1 MADSHAGKTA
11 LITGGANGIGRGIV
25 ERLHSDGANVV
36 IADIDMAAAG
46 VLEKSLGARAVAVE
60 TDVRDEA
67 AVAASVGAAVSR
79 FGRLDIMVNNAGYI
93 MFSPVV
99 ETSAD
104 DWRRMMDVNIN
115 GVFLGMQAGARQ
127 MIAQG
132 SGGSIVN
139 ASSGGGRKG
148 VPNFAHYCA
157 TKAAIIMMSQAAAG
171 ELAAHRI
178 RVNCYT
184 PGHVETPMMNGLLD
198 AIAGAQGT
206 TRDQVYK
213 ALEDEVPWGR
223 WGRVE
228 DVAATVSWLCDD
240 DAEYITGQ
248 CIAMNGGQLPW

>member
-1 MADSHAGKTA
+1 MSDRHRGKTA
-11 LITGGANGIGRGIV
+11 VVTGGANGIGRGIV
-25 ERLHSDGANVV
+25 ERLHADGANVV
-36 IADIDMAAAG
+36 IADIDMAAAT
-46 VLEKSLGARAVAVE
+46 SLVDALGSNAVALE

-67 AVAASVGAAVSR
+67 ALTACVAQAVGQ
-79 FGRLDIMVNNAGYI
+79 FGDLDIMVNNAGYI
-93 MFSPVV
+93 MFSPIV
-99 ETSAD
+99 ETAAE

-115 GVFLGMQAGARQ
+115 GIFLGTKVGAQQ

-132 SGGSIVN
+132 KGGTIVN

-171 ELAAHRI
+171 ELAPHRI

-184 PGHVETPMMNGLLD
+184 PGHVETPMMSGLLD
-198 AIAGAQGT
+198 KIAGSLGT
-206 TRDQVYK
+206 TRDEAYQ

-223 WGRVE
+223 WGKVD
-228 DVAATVSWLCDD
+228 DVAAAVSWLACD
-240 DAEYITGQ
+240 DAEYISGQ

>member
-1 MADSHAGKTA
+1 MSERHQGKTA
-11 LITGGANGIGRGIV
+11 VVTGGANGIGRGIV
-25 ERLHSDGANVV
+25 ERLYADGANVV
-36 IADIDMAAAG
+36 IADIDMAAATSL
-46 VLEKSLGARAVAVE
+46 VESLGANAVALE

-67 AVAASVGAAVSR
+67 ALASSIAQTVER
-79 FGRLDIMVNNAGYI
+79 FGALDIMVNNAGYI
-93 MFSPVV
+93 MFSPIV
-99 ETSAD
+99 ETAAA

-115 GVFLGMQAGARQ
+115 GIFLGMKAGAQQ

-132 SGGSIVN
+132 NGGTIIN

-171 ELAAHRI
+171 ELAPHRI

-184 PGHVETPMMNGLLD
+184 PGHVETPMMSGLLD
-198 AIAGAQGT
+198 KIAGAQGT
-206 TRDQVYK
+206 TRDEAYQ

-223 WGRVE
+223 WGKVE
-228 DVAATVSWLCDD
+228 DVAAAVSWLCCE

>member
-1 MADSHAGKTA
+1 MSERHRGKTA
-11 LITGGANGIGRGIV
+11 VVTGGANGIGRGIV
-25 ERLHSDGANVV
+25 ERLHADGANVV
-36 IADIDMAAAG
+36 IADIDIASATSLAEVLGAKAAAI
-46 VLEKSLGARAVAVE
+46 E

-67 AVAASVGAAVSR
+67 ALTDCIAQAVDQ
-79 FGRLDIMVNNAGYI
+79 FGNLDIMVNNAGYI
-93 MFSPVV
+93 MFSPIV
-99 ETSAD
+99 ETAAD

-115 GVFLGMQAGARQ
+115 GIFLGMKAGAQQ

-132 SGGSIVN
+132 KGGTIVN

-171 ELAAHRI
+171 ELAPHRI

-184 PGHVETPMMNGLLD
+184 PGHVETPMMSGLLD
-198 AIAGAQGT
+198 KIAGAHGT
-206 TRDQVYK
+206 TRDEAYQ

-223 WGRVE
+223 WGKVE
-228 DVAATVSWLCDD
+228 DVAAAVSWLACD

>member
-1 MADSHAGKTA
+1 MSDRHRGKTA
-11 LITGGANGIGRGIV
+11 VVTGGANGIGRGIV
-25 ERLHSDGANVV
+25 ERLHADGANVV
-36 IADIDMAAAG
+36 IADIDMSAAAS
-46 VLEKSLGARAVAVE
+46 LADTLGANALAIE

-67 AVAASVGAAVSR
+67 ALTSCVTQAVEQ
-79 FGRLDIMVNNAGYI
+79 FGDLGIMVNNAGYI
-93 MFSPVV
+93 MFSPIV
-99 ETSAD
+99 ETAAD

-115 GVFLGMQAGARQ
+115 GIFLGTKVGAQQ

-132 SGGSIVN
+132 KGGIIVN

-171 ELAAHRI
+171 ELAPHRI

-184 PGHVETPMMNGLLD
+184 PGHVETPMMSGLLD
-198 AIAGAQGT
+198 KIAGAQDMS
-206 TRDQVYK
+206 RDDAYQ
-213 ALEDEVPWGR
+213 ALKDEVPWGR
-223 WGRVE
+223 WGKVE
-228 DVAATVSWLCDD
+228 DVAAAVSWLACD

>member
-1 MADSHAGKTA
+1 MAERHAGKTA
-11 LITGGANGIGRGIV
+11 LVTGGANGIGRGIV
-25 ERLHSDGANVV
+25 ERLHRDGANVV
-36 IADIDMAAAG
+36 VADIDMTAG
-46 VLEKSLGARAVAVE
+46 RALETALGSRVVALE

-67 AVAASVGAAVSR
+67 AITASVEQAVTR
-79 FGRLDIMVNNAGYI
+79 FGRVDIMVNNAGYI

-115 GVFLGMQAGARQ
+115 GIFLGMKAGAKQ

-132 SGGSIVN
+132 TGGSIVN

-171 ELAAHRI
+171 ELAGNRI

-198 AIAGAQGT
+198 TIAGTQGT
-206 TRDQVYK
+206 TREQVYQ

-223 WGRVE
+223 WGKVE
-228 DVAATVSWLCDD
+228 DVAATVSWLCSD

>member
-1 MADSHAGKTA
+1 MSERHQGKTA
-11 LITGGANGIGRGIV
+11 VVTGGANGIGRGIV
-25 ERLHSDGANVV
+25 ERLYADGANVV
-36 IADIDMAAAG
+36 IADIDMAAATSL
-46 VLEKSLGARAVAVE
+46 VESLGAKAVALE

-67 AVAASVGAAVSR
+67 ALASSIAQTVER
-79 FGRLDIMVNNAGYI
+79 FGTLDIMVNNAGYI
-93 MFSPVV
+93 MFSPIV
-99 ETSAD
+99 ETAAE

-115 GVFLGMQAGARQ
+115 GIFLGMKAGAQQ

-132 SGGSIVN
+132 EGGTIIN

-171 ELAAHRI
+171 ELAPHRI

-184 PGHVETPMMNGLLD
+184 PGHVETPMMSGLLD
-198 AIAGAQGT
+198 KIAGAQGS
-206 TRDQVYK
+206 TRDEAYQ

-223 WGRVE
+223 WGKVE
-228 DVAATVSWLCDD
+228 DVAATVSWLCCE

>member
-1 MADSHAGKTA
+1 MSDRHRGKTA
-11 LITGGANGIGRGIV
+11 VVTGGANGIGRGIV
-25 ERLHSDGANVV
+25 ERLHADGANVV
-36 IADIDMAAAG
+36 IADIDMSAAAS
-46 VLEKSLGARAVAVE
+46 LADTLGANALAIE

-67 AVAASVGAAVSR
+67 ALTSCVTQAVEQ
-79 FGRLDIMVNNAGYI
+79 FGDLGIMVNNAGYI
-93 MFSPVV
+93 MFSPIV
-99 ETSAD
+99 ETAAD

-115 GVFLGMQAGARQ
+115 GIFLGTKVGAQQ

-132 SGGSIVN
+132 KGGIIVN

-171 ELAAHRI
+171 ELAPHRI

-184 PGHVETPMMNGLLD
+184 PGHVETPMMSGLLD
-198 AIAGAQGT
+198 KIAGEQDMS
-206 TRDQVYK
+206 RDDAYQ
-213 ALEDEVPWGR
+213 ALKDEVPWGR
-223 WGRVE
+223 WGKVE
-228 DVAATVSWLCDD
+228 DVAAAVSWLACD

>member
-1 MADSHAGKTA
+1 MADRHVGKTA
-11 LITGGANGIGRGIV
+11 LITGGANGIGRGIA
-25 ERLHSDGANVV
+25 ERLYRDGANVV
-36 IADIDMAAAG
+36 IADIAMDAARA
-46 VLEKSLGARAVAVE
+46 LEKSLGPRAAAVE

-67 AVAASVGAAVSR
+67 AVDAAVDAAVSR
-79 FGRLDIMVNNAGYI
+79 FGQLDMMVNNAGYI
-93 MFSPVV
+93 MFSSVV
-99 ETSAD
+99 DTGAE
-104 DWRRMMDVNIN
+104 DWRRMMDVNVN
-115 GVFLGMQAGARQ
+115 GVFLGMRAGARQ

-132 SGGSIVN
+132 SAGSIVN

-171 ELAAHRI
+171 ELATHRI

-184 PGHVETPMMNGLLD
+184 PGHVETSMMNGLLD
-198 AIAGAQGT
+198 KIAGAQGIS
-206 TRDQVYK
+206 RDQVYK

-228 DVAATVSWLCDD
+228 DVAATVSWLCSD

>member
-1 MADSHAGKTA
+1 M
-11 LITGGANGIGRGIV
+11 
-25 ERLHSDGANVV
+25 
-36 IADIDMAAAG
+36 
-46 VLEKSLGARAVAVE
+46 
-60 TDVRDEA
+60 
-67 AVAASVGAAVSR
+67 AASVGAAVSR
-79 FGRLDIMVNNAGYI
+79 FCRLDIMVNNAGYI

-178 RVNCYT
+178 RVNCY
-184 PGHVETPMMNGLLD
+184 
-198 AIAGAQGT
+198 AGPCRNADDERPPRCDRRRARDDTRPSLQG
-206 TRDQVYK
+206 
-213 ALEDEVPWGR
+213 A
-223 WGRVE
+223 
-228 DVAATVSWLCDD
+228 
-240 DAEYITGQ
+240 
-248 CIAMNGGQLPW
+248 

>member
-1 MADSHAGKTA
+1 MSQRHKGKTA
-11 LITGGANGIGRGIV
+11 VITGGANGIGRGIV
-25 ERLHSDGANVV
+25 ERLHADGANVV
-36 IADIDMAAAG
+36 IADIDMAAASA
-46 VLEKSLGARAVAVE
+46 LADTLGTNAVAIE

-67 AVAASVGAAVSR
+67 ALTACITQTVDR
-79 FGRLDIMVNNAGYI
+79 FGALDIMVNNAGYI
-93 MFSPVV
+93 MFSPIV
-99 ETSAD
+99 ETAAD

-115 GVFLGMQAGARQ
+115 GIFLGMKAGAQQ

-132 SGGSIVN
+132 EGGVIIN

-171 ELAAHRI
+171 ELATHKI

-184 PGHVETPMMNGLLD
+184 PGHVETPMMSGLLD
-198 AIAGAQGT
+198 KIAGAVGG
-206 TRDQVYK
+206 TRDEAYK

-223 WGRVE
+223 WGKVE
-228 DVAATVSWLCDD
+228 DVAAAVSWLSCE
-240 DAEYITGQ
+240 DAEYISGQ

>member
-1 MADSHAGKTA
+1 MAERHVGKTA
-11 LITGGANGIGRGIV
+11 VITGGANGIGRGIV
-25 ERLHSDGANVV
+25 ERLHRDGANVV
-36 IADIDMAAAG
+36 VADIDMTAG
-46 VLEKSLGARAVAVE
+46 RTLETALGSRVVALE

-67 AVAASVGAAVSR
+67 AITACVEQAVTR
-79 FGRLDIMVNNAGYI
+79 FGRVDIMVNNAGYI

-115 GVFLGMQAGARQ
+115 GIFLGMKAGAKQ

-132 SGGSIVN
+132 TGGSIVN

-171 ELAAHRI
+171 ELAGNRI

-198 AIAGAQGT
+198 TIAGAQGT
-206 TRDQVYK
+206 AREQVYQ

-223 WGRVE
+223 WGKVE
-228 DVAATVSWLCDD
+228 DVAATVSWLCSD

>member
-1 MADSHAGKTA
+1 MSERHRGKTA
-11 LITGGANGIGRGIV
+11 VVTGGANGIGRGIV
-25 ERLHSDGANVV
+25 ERLYADGANVV
-36 IADIDMAAAG
+36 IADIDMAAATSL
-46 VLEKSLGARAVAVE
+46 VETLGAKAVALE

-67 AVAASVGAAVSR
+67 ALASSIAQAVER
-79 FGRLDIMVNNAGYI
+79 FGALDIMVNNAGYI
-93 MFSPVV
+93 MFSPIV
-99 ETSAD
+99 ETAAE
-104 DWRRMMDVNIN
+104 DWCRMMDVNIN
-115 GVFLGMQAGARQ
+115 GIFLGMKAGAQQ

-132 SGGSIVN
+132 NGGTIIN

-171 ELAAHRI
+171 ELAPHRI

-184 PGHVETPMMNGLLD
+184 PGHVETPMMSGLLD
-198 AIAGAQGT
+198 KIAGAQGS
-206 TRDQVYK
+206 TRDEAYQ

-223 WGRVE
+223 WGKVE
-228 DVAATVSWLCDD
+228 DVAAAVSWLCCD

>member
-1 MADSHAGKTA
+1 MSDRHSGKTA
-11 LITGGANGIGRGIV
+11 VVTGGANGIGRGIV
-25 ERLHSDGANVV
+25 ERLHADGANVV
-36 IADIDMAAAG
+36 IADIDMASATA
-46 VLEKSLGARAVAVE
+46 LADTLGANAQAIE

-67 AVAASVGAAVSR
+67 ALSSCVTQAVEQ
-79 FGRLDIMVNNAGYI
+79 FGDLNIMVNNAGYI
-93 MFSPVV
+93 MFSPIV
-99 ETSAD
+99 ETAAE

-115 GVFLGMQAGARQ
+115 GIFLGTKVGAQQ

-132 SGGSIVN
+132 KGGIIVN

-171 ELAAHRI
+171 ELAPHRI

-184 PGHVETPMMNGLLD
+184 PGHVETPMMSGLLD
-198 AIAGAQGT
+198 KIAGAQDL
-206 TRDQVYK
+206 TRDDAYQ
-213 ALEDEVPWGR
+213 ALKDEVPWGR
-223 WGRVE
+223 WGKVE
-228 DVAATVSWLCDD
+228 DVAAAVSWLACD